1 MTARVTVAAAVA
13 AAVAALHVHAL
24 SAIGDFDAD
33 GKDEVL
39 LRHAASGEWIY
50 YDLDAED
57 AARQTL
63 AIEMAETVV
72 FVGVGD
78 FDGDGAAEILARDSV
93 DQTWRYFDHADGTIV
108 ERAVPR
114 MTRNDYWSVDAIAD
128 FNGDGTD
135 DVLIRRHDRGVTFYY
150 AMNGTEATLVRN
162 TGVTQNTLFDVMG
175 AGDFNGDG
183 HDDILLRHA
192 HRGYW
197 IYYDMA
203 GPRGVLRRP
212 GLTQNLLWEF
222 GGIGDFDADGRDDVM
237 LRHTGNGEWIYY
249 AMGTNHRGR
258 LTRGFGMPRE
268 LTHRAIGAGDFD
280 GNGHATPLLRDPD
293 TGSWVSYDL
302 TASPATR
309 VDRPGLT
316 TDLAWAAPTEP
327 AFRERTPEVV
337 AANGLLDGVT
347 TIDRPGAT
355 GDFCVFG
362 PRAFPLVVGATSGG
376 LAPVVAGGRWDAG
389 RVVAFG
395 QDGYLRPHALD
406 LADTGLL
413 MTNALYWASGLAP
426 EPPRIGVTGKYGDE
440 LHGWLTDAGHD
451 AVEVVLT
458 SEALRTVDVVAV
470 RLWNQS
476 QAELDALGAFVRAGG
491 GLVTAAP
498 GWAWAAAHRDR
509 ELADDYAGTRLLAD
523 AGIGWGRRIL
533 ARTTAQGFAVDGRP
547 PALTHAA
554 RALQAAAAHETGR
567 QVLTESE
574 TTQAIASLNGAID
587 CMNPEDGP
595 FMADL
600 RALTAGYDRW
610 PTAERPVKRTDL
622 VGHIA
627 TRLAVERHRRT
638 PAESVRAH
646 PAAADFPGS
655 VASDAP
661 RLSRTISVDTAVPR
675 WHSTG
680 LYAAPGEVVT
690 VTIPDAPADAGFHIR
705 VGVHTDGVWKRPEWT
720 RMPEISRRFR
730 VSDPTTPVANAF
742 GGLIYI
748 DVPPDSGL
756 GRIDVGIEGAV
767 AAPRFVLGETDADA
781 WRDEIRQAP
790 APWAEVEG
798 RNMIVTTEARQVRG
812 LEDPAAVAVTWD
824 RILDLAAEL
833 GSWPDP
839 RSSPERFVV
848 DRQISAGYLHA
859 GYPIM
864 TYLNESAN
872 VVDAEHLRTDGN
884 WGFFH
889 EVGHNHQNS
898 DWTFDGTVEVTVN
911 LFTLYIYEFLCGIP
925 VAEHRWGS
933 AAFRAEQMAE
943 YDFDNPDFE
952 QWKSVPFLAMVT
964 YQQMQQGFG
973 WDAFRNVFA
982 TYRGLPEDERPKND
996 QEKRDQ
1002 WLVRF
1007 SREVGRDLGP
1017 FFEAWGIP
1025 TSHEARS
1032 SLADLP
1038 TWLPE
1043 GFPPGD

>member
-1 MTARVTVAAAVA
+1 MTARVYAAAAVA
-13 AAVAALHVHAL
+13 AAVAVLHAHAL

-39 LRHAASGEWIY
+39 LRHAASGEWVY
-50 YDLDAED
+50 YDLDAEG
-57 AARQTL
+57 ATRQAL
-63 AIEMAETVV
+63 AVEMAETVV
-72 FVGVGD
+72 FLGLGD

-93 DQTWRYFDHADGTIV
+93 DQTWRYFDRADGAIV
-108 ERAVPR
+108 DRAVPA
-114 MTRNDYWSVDAIAD
+114 MTRNDYWSADAIGD

-135 DVLIRRHDRGVTFYY
+135 DVLIRRHDRGVSLYY
-150 AMNGTEATLVRN
+150 AMDGTEATLVRN
-162 TGVTQNTLFDVMG
+162 IGVTHNTLFDVMG

-192 HRGYW
+192 HRGHW

-212 GLTQNLLWEF
+212 GLTQSLLWEF
-222 GGIGDFDADGRDDVM
+222 GAIGDFDADGRDDVL

-249 AMGTNHRGR
+249 AMGSNHRGR

-280 GNGHATPLLRDPD
+280 GDGDATPLLRDPD
-293 TGSWVSYDL
+293 LGSWVSYDL

-309 VDRPGLT
+309 VNRPGLT
-316 TDLAWAAPTEP
+316 TDLAWTAPTEP
-327 AFRERTPEVV
+327 SFRERTPEVV

-347 TIDRPGAT
+347 AIDVPGRT
-355 GDFCVFG
+355 GDFCLYG
-362 PRAFPLVVGATSGG
+362 PRAFPLVVGATDGG
-376 LAPVVAGGRWDAG
+376 LAPVVVGGRWEAG

-406 LADTGLL
+406 VADTGLL
-413 MTNALYWASGLAP
+413 MANALYWASGRAP
-426 EPPRIGVTGKYGDE
+426 EPPRIGATGLYAGE
-440 LHGWLTDAGHD
+440 FRNWLTEAGHE

-458 SEALRTVDVVAV
+458 AESLRAVDVVAI
-470 RLWNQS
+470 RLWDQS
-476 QAELDALGAFVRAGG
+476 PAELDALAAFVRAGG

-498 GWAWAAAHRDR
+498 GWAWAWAHPDKER
-509 ELADDYAGTRLLAD
+509 ADDYPGNRLLTR
-523 AGIGWGRRIL
+523 AGMRWGPREPKPTL
-533 ARTTAQGFAVDGRP
+533 SQAYAVDGRP

-554 RALQAAAAHETGR
+554 RALEAAAAHEAGS
-567 QVLTESE
+567 QVLAPSE
-574 TTQAIASLNGAID
+574 VTQAIDTLSGAIG
-587 CMNPEDGP
+587 CTNAQDGP
-595 FMADL
+595 IIPDL

-610 PTAERPVKRTDL
+610 PTAEQPVTRTDIVGRIAATL
-622 VGHIA
+622 V
-627 TRLAVERHRRT
+627 VERHHRT

-646 PAAADFPGS
+646 PAAADFPGA
-655 VASDAP
+655 VPSDAP
-661 RLSRTISVDTAVPR
+661 RLSRNLSIDTAVPR

-690 VTIPDAPADAGFHIR
+690 LTLPDAAADSGFHIR
-705 VGVHTDGVWKRPEWT
+705 VGAHTDGIWKRPEWT
-720 RMPEISRRFR
+720 RMPEISRRFA

-748 DVPPDSGL
+748 EVPPNSEL
-756 GRIDVGIEGAV
+756 GRIQVGIEGAV

-781 WRDEIRQAP
+781 WRDQIRHAP

-798 RNMIVTTEARQVRG
+798 RNMIVTTEAREVRA
-812 LEDPAAVAVTWD
+812 LEDPASVAVTWD

-848 DRQISAGYLHA
+848 DRKTSAGYLHA

-864 TYLNESAN
+864 AHLDQSAN
-872 VVDAEHLRTDGN
+872 LVDAEHLRTEGN

-911 LFTLYIYEFLCGIP
+911 LFTLYIFEFLCGTP

-933 AAFRAEQMAE
+933 AAFRAKEMSQ

-952 QWKSVPFLAMVT
+952 QWKSVPFLAMVM

-973 WDAFRNVFA
+973 WEAFRNVFV
-982 TYRGLPEDERPKND
+982 TYRGLPDDERPQND

-1017 FFEAWGIP
+1017 FFEAWGVP

-1038 TWLPE
+1038 TWLPDD
-1043 GFPPGD
+1043 FPPSS